1 LHLLRVEAKFVG
13 LKIYFMVADAF
24 YMDSVL
30 LWFYSYDNGFCC
42 VGDIVVLSLLLSCCK
57 LRLTLVFRVY
67 VVIPSDRR
75 SVA

>member
-13 LKIYFMVADAF
+13 LKIYFMVVDAF

-57 LRLTLVFRVY
+57 LRLTLVFCVY